1 MRENTLYQ
9 ADVSSEKFQKKTYY
23 SISETNLKPG
33 FLTIKALSTIKNTK
47 MIASLKTIASKE
59 KLLNV
64 ENVNVENVNVENFG
78 IIPIIKC

>member
-33 FLTIKALSTIKNTK
+33 FLTIKVLSTIKNTK
-47 MIASLKTIASKE
+47 MIASLKNYSFKRKTTERGKRE
-59 KLLNV
+59 RGK
-64 ENVNVENVNVENFG
+64 F
-78 IIPIIKC
+78 

>member
-33 FLTIKALSTIKNTK
+33 FLTIKVLSTIKDTK
-47 MIASLKTIASKE
+47 MIASLKIVASKE
-59 KLLNV
+59 KPLNV
-64 ENVNVENVNVENFG
+64 ENVNVENFR

>member
-33 FLTIKALSTIKNTK
+33 FLTIKVLSTIKNTK
-47 MIASLKTIASKE
+47 MIASVKTIASKE

-64 ENVNVENVNVENFG
+64 ENVNVENFR

>member
-33 FLTIKALSTIKNTK
+33 FLTIKVLSTIKNTK

-64 ENVNVENVNVENFG
+64 ENVNVENFR

>member
-1 MRENTLYQ
+1 MLEGKYQ
-9 ADVSSEKFQKKTYY
+9 AGFSSEKFQKKTYY

-33 FLTIKALSTIKNTK
+33 FLTIKVLSTIKHTK

-59 KLLNV
+59 KPLNV
-64 ENVNVENVNVENFG
+64 ENFR